1 MIVLLSSI
9 WGYGKED
16 ILDVF
21 STYFKTGTWAGNG
34 FVEAVVIAVALAVF
48 ALLIFYPLIGNVS
61 FKLSKLST
69 WIVVGAL
76 AGILS
81 FSVTSINT
89 GLTSGCGY
97 GLQKTLTS
105 QFKKKTSGVDSESAQ
120 YKDLEKCKKNHQK
133 HFRKGV
139 FNTTPVFRLSLAS
152 SLLTILLYGGLSCVR
167 PVRRILKNQYAQN
180 IPIK

>member
-34 FVEAVVIAVALAVF
+34 FVEAVIISIACSVC
-48 ALLIFYPLIGNVS
+48 ALLVFYPLIGNVS

-76 AGILS
+76 AGLMS
-81 FSVTSINT
+81 FSLTSVNT
-89 GLTSGCGY
+89 GLTPKCGY
-97 GLQKTLTS
+97 GLQNTLKE
-105 QFKKKTSGVDSESAQ
+105 QFKKKSKGVDHESAQ

-167 PVRRILKNQYAQN
+167 PVRRLLKNQYAQN